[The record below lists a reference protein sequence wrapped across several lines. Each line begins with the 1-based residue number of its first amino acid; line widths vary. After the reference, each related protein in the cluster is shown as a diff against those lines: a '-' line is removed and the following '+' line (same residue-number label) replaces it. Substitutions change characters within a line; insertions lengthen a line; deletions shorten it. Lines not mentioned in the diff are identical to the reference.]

1 MPVDTTVERVERDRI
16 LDFRGRV
23 LGGSATGSRAFS
35 RDLATTT
42 RHWAAIADGF
52 IVGCVS
58 VMQLRGYALRGMA
71 VAVEHRRQGIGTR
84 MLRAVCEEVDAPLWC
99 NARIQAVPFYL
110 HRGWVEVGPR
120 FDLRDR
126 GAHQRLAWTGT
137 PPGRR
142 VIP

>member
-1 MPVDTTVERVERDRI
+1 MHPDVSVERIEREGI
-16 LDFRGRV
+16 LAFRGRV

-35 RDLATTT
+35 KDLATTT
-42 RHWAAIADGF
+42 RHWAAVADGV
-52 IVGCVS
+52 IVGCAS

-71 VAVEHRRQGIGTR
+71 VAAEHRRQGIGTW
-84 MLRAVCEEVDAPLWC
+84 MLRAVCEEVDAPMWC

-126 GAHQRLAWTGT
+126 GVHQRLAW
-137 PPGRR
+137 R
-142 VIP
+142 